1 MQRPAELDLPGV
13 TPSRQKRSRETTAA
27 LLQAGA
33 EMLRTHSLAELSIDA
48 LCRQVGATV
57 GAFYSRFESKDAYF
71 NALMALAARDGE
83 SRLSRMKEDRRLAD
97 ADLAELS
104 RLLVRGTIG
113 WIRNHEGVLRAAL
126 QHDDTRPDRWST
138 FKALARANVADATPI
153 LLGAMGRGNKAAKTR
168 AIAFGFQVV
177 LGTLVNA
184 ILNDPGPLSIH
195 DREMEERLANCL
207 LLLLQAEM
215 TAPAARSSRG
225 RKKQCVRPG
234 KPSAAPPVSNPAIWP
249 KNAPP
254 SALAKARTER
264 VERRTSESGDLQNPR
279 SSRLPGHPPNLLMSL
294 SNYWGMV

>member
-1 MQRPAELDLPGV
+1 MQPSTQSPAAVPDLPGV
-13 TPSRQKRSRETTAA
+13 NPSRQQRSRETTAA

-33 EMLRTHSLAELSIDA
+33 EMLRTHSLAELSIEM

-71 NALMALAARDGE
+71 NALIELAARDGAG
-83 SRLSRMKEDRRLAD
+83 RLSRMKDDGRLAD
-97 ADLAELS
+97 ADLAERS
-104 RLLVRGTIG
+104 RLLVRGTTN

-153 LLGAMGRGNKAAKTR
+153 LLAAMGPGNKPAKTR
-168 AIAFGFQVV
+168 AIGFGFQVV

-195 DREMEERLANCL
+195 NREMEERLAGCL

-215 TAPAARSSRG
+215 TAKPTAAPA
-225 RKKQCVRPG
+225 RKKSG
-234 KPSAAPPVSNPAIWP
+234 
-249 KNAPP
+249 
-254 SALAKARTER
+254 
-264 VERRTSESGDLQNPR
+264 RRK
-279 SSRLPGHPPNLLMSL
+279 
-294 SNYWGMV
+294 

>member
-1 MQRPAELDLPGV
+1 MQRPPELDLPGV
-13 TPSRQKRSRETTAA
+13 TPSRQQRSRETTAA

-83 SRLSRMKEDRRLAD
+83 NRLSRMKQDRRLTE
-97 ADLAELS
+97 ADLAALS

-138 FKALARANVADATPI
+138 FKELARANVANATPI
-153 LLGAMGRGNKAAKTR
+153 LLRVMAPGRKAPRTR

-184 ILNDPGPLSIH
+184 ILNNPGPLSIH
-195 DREMEERLANCL
+195 DGELEERLANCL

-215 TAPAARSSRG
+215 AGGSGSRR
-225 RKKQCVRPG
+225 RKR
-234 KPSAAPPVSNPAIWP
+234 
-249 KNAPP
+249 
-254 SALAKARTER
+254 
-264 VERRTSESGDLQNPR
+264 
-279 SSRLPGHPPNLLMSL
+279 
-294 SNYWGMV
+294 

>member
-1 MQRPAELDLPGV
+1 MQRPAQLDLPGV

-33 EMLRTHSLAELSIDA
+33 EMLRTHSLAELSIEA
-48 LCRQVGATV
+48 LCGQVGATV

-71 NALMALAARDGE
+71 NALMALAAQDGE
-83 SRLSRMKEDRRLAD
+83 SRLSRMKQDNRLAD

-113 WIRNHEGVLRAAL
+113 WMRKHEGVLRATL

-138 FKALARANVADATPI
+138 FKELARANVANATPI
-153 LLGAMGRGNKAAKTR
+153 LLQVMGAGRKAAKTR
-168 AIAFGFQVV
+168 VIAFGFQVV

-195 DREMEERLANCL
+195 DGELEERLANCL

-215 TAPAARSSRG
+215 ASEVSTKRG
-225 RKKQCVRPG
+225 KRIR
-234 KPSAAPPVSNPAIWP
+234 
-249 KNAPP
+249 
-254 SALAKARTER
+254 R
-264 VERRTSESGDLQNPR
+264 VG
-279 SSRLPGHPPNLLMSL
+279 
-294 SNYWGMV
+294 